1 MGYVHWDEKWRAF
14 GWNVSECDGHDVDA
28 LAAAFRGI
36 VPNGKPTLVIAH
48 TVKGKGV
55 SLMEGN
61 PIWHFRMPNQ
71 KELRTFLQ
79 ELQLSEADL
88 EG

>member
-1 MGYVHWDEKWRAF
+1 MTAI
-14 GWNVSECDGHDVDA
+14 
-28 LAAAFRGI
+28 RGI